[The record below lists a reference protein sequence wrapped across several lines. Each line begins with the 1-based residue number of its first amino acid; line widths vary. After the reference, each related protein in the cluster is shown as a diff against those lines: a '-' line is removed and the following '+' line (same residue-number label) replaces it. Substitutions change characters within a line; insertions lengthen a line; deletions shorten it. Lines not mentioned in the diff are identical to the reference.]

1 MTFPEL
7 SRFLA
12 MALLLMRLM
21 VGAIFITSGWSHVT
35 RAEER
40 AKSIE
45 MSKSFTLFLGVAE
58 LAGGLGVVF
67 GVLTQLAALG
77 LILGDARRDLQEN
90 QRVAHRVLGRKVV
103 GVALRLDAGAH
114 EPGDCYYERRV
125 ICPDEIVSSVGHWKQ
140 ARRKRF
146 VQLDRQRGHV
156 SLSKFLL
163 CHASTVRVGSPRRA
177 AIAPNSM
184 ILPCEFDHCSPCR
197 RFLVGF
203 MCAWWG
209 RF

>member
-21 VGAIFITSGWSHVT
+21 VGTIFITSGWSHVT

-77 LILGDARRDLQEN
+77 LMLVMLGAIYKKIAVWHTGFWGEKSSGWHYDLML
-90 QRVAHRVLGRKVV
+90 VLMN
-103 GVALRLDAGAH
+103 L
-114 EPGDCYYERRV
+114 V
-125 ICPDEIVSSVGHWKQ
+125 IVTTNG
-140 ARRKRF
+140 
-146 VQLDRQRGHV
+146 
-156 SLSKFLL
+156 
-163 CHASTVRVGSPRRA
+163 GSYV
-177 AIAPNSM
+177 
-184 ILPCEFDHCSPCR
+184 LTK
-197 RFLVGF
+197 
-203 MCAWWG
+203 
-209 RF
+209 